1 MFFKNHLLSSAAEMA
16 YFLVFAFFPLLM
28 VIHASFSMVLQN
40 FDIKNT
46 FFYNLLP
53 DVIENLLDSY
63 IEHISSHSNLSF
75 LLLGIIL
82 TVYTLS
88 NVMKSMKRAVR
99 KVYKSSSSLT
109 PFAEIIFSIIF
120 SVLIL
125 AAFFGSLILLVLG
138 GYILEFLNKIIPI
151 FDNVLIQS
159 ILGLVF
165 TTLIIFAVVSLL
177 YFWLPNKK
185 LKYSDIFPGAII
197 GTAGWIMVS
206 LLFSFYMNNFSSYS
220 LIYGS
225 IGAFIILLL
234 WIYIS
239 CIVLLLG
246 AVVNAV
252 IYSEKIQNRNMRK
265 DKKCQ

>member
-1 MFFKNHLLSSAAEMA
+1 MFFKNHLMSNAAEMA

-40 FDIKNT
+40 FNIQKS
-46 FFYNLLP
+46 FFYSLLP
-53 DVIENLLDSY
+53 DVIEGLVDGY

-75 LLLGIIL
+75 LLLGIFL

-88 NVMKSMKRAVR
+88 NFMKSMKRAVR
-99 KVYKSSSSLT
+99 KVYKSSSVLT
-109 PFAEIIFSIIF
+109 PLAEIIVSLIF

-125 AAFFGSLILLVLG
+125 AAFYGSLILLVLG
-138 GYILEFLNKIIPI
+138 DYVLAFLNRIIPI
-151 FDNVLIQS
+151 FDSVFVQSVSGLI
-159 ILGLVF
+159 F
-165 TTLIIFAVVSLL
+165 TTLIIFAVISLL

-185 LKYSDIFPGAII
+185 LKFKDIYPGAII
-197 GTAGWIMVS
+197 STAGWILVS
-206 LLFSFYMNNFSSYS
+206 VLFSFYMNNFSSYS

-225 IGAFIILLL
+225 IGAFIMLML

-246 AVVNAV
+246 AVINAV
-252 IYSEKIQNRNMRK
+252 IYN
-265 DKKCQ
+265 DKTQISNKRRDCKCQ